1 MDAVSEVKE
10 RLNIEDVIG
19 EYVQLKRAG
28 RNFKGMSPFSN
39 EKTASFMVSPEKQ
52 IWHDFSSGKGGNV
65 FSFIMEVEGLEFKAA
80 LELLARKA
88 GVDLEQFRGKSS
100 GNGYNAQLKTRVL
113 EAVALAVRFYQKQL
127 TGSNEALKYLLKE
140 RQFSKKTVLDWH
152 IGYAPNNG
160 RALSDFLT
168 KQGFTTE
175 EMKRAGLVVE
185 RRHGLGDMFRGRIMI
200 PLADQQGA
208 AVGFT
213 ARILVDEPEAPKYI
227 NTPQTIVYDKGRQ
240 VFGLHMAKERIRK
253 DGFAVVVEGNMDVIA
268 SHQAGV
274 ANVVASAGTAMT
286 EAHLKVL
293 KRFSGDIRL
302 SFDSDQAG
310 LNATE
315 RVIPMAQKAEVQLS
329 IIQLTDAKDPDELIR
344 REPKAWAK
352 AVNDRK
358 YAMDWLIERYTA
370 IYDLKSASGKREFT
384 DVILA
389 TVRRLSDP
397 VEQEHYLKKVAEI
410 TDTSTEA
417 VAMKLAKKPKI
428 SDSPR
433 MRTVK
438 PQPAAATKTEQ
449 EQQIA
454 QDHFLAIALAKKSM
468 RELLSSMDL
477 EWFREGPAR
486 ELMDFLQKNPT
497 FNGSGA
503 AGKKL
508 QSIADYVK
516 IVGLQY
522 EELYASID
530 DDQLREI
537 HARLK
542 KRIIEIYVKKQRK
555 LIAVAMQQSVDD
567 KDNQKLVEKVQRLNQ
582 LK

>member
-88 GVDLEQFRGKSS
+88 GVDLEQFRGKTQ
-100 GNGYNAQLKTRVL
+100 GNGYNAQLKNRVL
-113 EAVALAVRFYQKQL
+113 EALELAVRFYQKQL
-127 TGSNEALKYLLKE
+127 TGSKEALTYLLKE
-140 RQFSKKTVLDWH
+140 RQFTKKTVLDWQ

-168 KQGFTTE
+168 KHGFTTD

-208 AVGFT
+208 VVGFT
-213 ARILVDEPEAPKYI
+213 ARILIDEPDAPKYI

-268 SHQAGV
+268 SHQAEV
-274 ANVVASAGTAMT
+274 MNVVATAGTAMT
-286 EAHLKVL
+286 ESHLKTL
-293 KRFSGDIRL
+293 KRFTGDIRL

-329 IIQLTDAKDPDELIR
+329 IIQLSDAKDPDELIR
-344 REPKAWAK
+344 REPQAWAK

-358 YAMDWLIERYTA
+358 YAMDWLIERYVA

-389 TVRRLSDP
+389 TVRRLSDS

-410 TDTSTEA
+410 TDTSIEA
-417 VAMKLAKKPKI
+417 VVMKLAKKPAL
-428 SDSPR
+428 SDTPR

-454 QDHFLAIALAKKSM
+454 QDHFLSIALAKKSM
-468 RELLSSMDL
+468 RQLLPSMDL
-477 EWFREGPAR
+477 LWFRDGPSR
-486 ELMDFLQKNPT
+486 ELAQFLQKNPA
-497 FNGSGA
+497 FNGSGTA
-503 AGKKL
+503 SEKL

-555 LIAVAMQQSVDD
+555 LLAVAMQQSVNDN
-567 KDNQKLVEKVQRLNQ
+567 DNQKLVEKVQRLNQ